1 MSTTGPASPRRGVRP
16 LDGRPINQDY
26 YGYVAWDFMPT
37 GFGEVKR
44 VEVLSGAA
52 SAVWGAYAMNG
63 VVNILTKSPREMAGT
78 TVTLGVGSFDRSGG
92 IAPSDTGSLYYVN
105 ATNAGVVNDR
115 GAARKQSCVGR
126 ASHDQQVIL
135 GIRRRHRSLNVTSD

>member
-1 MSTTGPASPRRGVRP
+1 MTIVNEKRLAAMPTQNYADVMRQIPGVNVVQMSARDFNVTPRGATNVPASSQLVMI
-16 LDGRPINQDY
+16 DGRPINQDY

-44 VEVLSGAA
+44 IEVLSGAA

-78 TVTLGVGSFDRSGG
+78 TVTLGGGTFDRSGG
-92 IAPSDTGSLYYVN
+92 WPLPTPDISIT
-105 ATNAGVVNDR
+105 
-115 GAARKQSCVGR
+115 
-126 ASHDQQVIL
+126 
-135 GIRRRHRSLNVTSD
+135 